1 VAFGDVLDTAVGWA
15 WTIEIDGIV
24 FSEITQIDN
33 VKIQLDPIELK
44 TNTATGQYL
53 RKKVPGKMK
62 SGTLTLTRGS
72 IGPPTGTVFTDWL
85 TDVFQGN
92 MSSARKTAVI
102 SILDYMGIPVAKF
115 AAKNCWPSAIEYT
128 AFKAG
133 DTAVM
138 NEKITL
144 EHEGLYVGDS
154 PGDW

>member
-62 SGTLTLTRGS
+62 SGTLTLTRGA
-72 IGPPTGTVFTDWL
+72 IGAPTGTVFTDWL

-92 MSSARKTAVI
+92 MSTARKTAII

-115 AAKNCWPSAIEYT
+115 AAKNCWPSAIEYSS
-128 AFKAG
+128 FKAG
-133 DTAVM
+133 DTSVM

-144 EHEGLYVGDS
+144 EHEGLYIGDS

>member
-33 VKIQLDPIELK
+33 VKIQIDPIELK

-62 SGTLTLTRGS
+62 SGTLTLTRGA

-92 MSSARKTAVI
+92 MSTARKTAII

-128 AFKAG
+128 SFKAG

-144 EHEGLYVGDS
+144 EHEGLYIGDS